1 MSEILFAD
9 TDSASVENAV
19 LTAYETIARTTLY
32 PGDPVRLF
40 LESLAYT
47 LALQNNVINLA
58 GRQNLLACAQGEH
71 LDRLGLLV
79 GTNRLGANRAVARQR
94 FSLSEELAFDVTIPA
109 GTRVTTA
116 DGAAVFATAAV
127 ASIRAGQHTVE
138 VGVTAVNPGAQA
150 NGLVPGQINRLIDP
164 LPYVAATANVTASL
178 LGADVE
184 TDERYRARIQLAPE
198 AYTCAGSEGSYRHHA
213 LTAHQD
219 IAEVAVWC
227 PTPGTVDVRPVL
239 SGGELPAETVL
250 EAVRRALSAED
261 VRPLTDTVTV
271 QAPELVPYELRLT
284 WYLSGEQETLLST
297 TRARVE
303 AAVEQYR
310 LWQRTKPGRDIL
322 PLRLV
327 SLLEQAGVRRIE
339 LNSPAFCELAP
350 YQLAR
355 ESVVSVTYGG
365 LERD

>member
-1 MSEILFAD
+1 MSEIVFAD

-19 LTAYETIARTTLY
+19 LTAYETIAQTTLY

-40 LESLAYT
+40 LEALAYT

-58 GRQNLLACAQGEH
+58 GRQNLLAYAQGEH
-71 LDRLGLLV
+71 LDYLGMMV
-79 GTNRLGANRAVARQR
+79 GTARLGASHAVAKQR
-94 FSLSEELAFDVTIPA
+94 FSLSVALDFDVTVPA

-116 DGAAVFATAAV
+116 DGSAVFSTDSAV
-127 ASIRAGQHTVE
+127 VIRAGETSGE
-138 VGVTAVNPGAQA
+138 AEVTAVNPGAQA

-164 LPYVAATANVTASL
+164 LAYIASTSNVTASL

-184 TDERYRARIQLAPE
+184 TDERYRSRIQIAPE

-213 LTAHQD
+213 LAAHQD

-227 PTPGTVDVRPVL
+227 PIPGTVDVRPVL
-239 SGGELPAETVL
+239 SGGELPTETVL
-250 EAVRRALSAED
+250 DAVRRALSAED
-261 VRPLTDTVTV
+261 VRPLTDTVNV

-284 WYLSGEQETLLST
+284 WYLSGAQETLLST
-297 TRARVE
+297 TQTRVE

-322 PLRLV
+322 PLRLA

-339 LNSPAFCELAP
+339 LASPSFRELAP

-365 LERD
+365 LEHE